1 MKNINVQIDDDR
13 YADLK
18 FIQDYYSKKSGT
30 KVSLAG
36 TVRML
41 FYESANLIRNTGETY
56 PGRDWTLSNQEEEIH
71 RSHEKKLKG
80 GQYAKR

>member
-1 MKNINVQIDDDR
+1 MKNINVPIDEDR

-30 KVSLAG
+30 KVSLAV

-41 FYESANLIRNTGETY
+41 FYETANLIRNTGETY
-56 PGRDWTLSNQEEEIH
+56 PGRSWMLSNQEDEIH
-71 RSHEKKLKG
+71 RDYEKRLKG
-80 GQYAKR
+80 GQCAKR